1 MRTAWCLSFLAITL
15 SAQAPISVT
24 APIQRVRLHPDEAW
38 VTRVGKAKI
47 QSAGAHRLTIAD
59 LPSGLGVQDVQI
71 SAKGPQGMTLGD
83 FGIGVEARKITESPE
98 YQELKRER
106 DAMQNKIDALEAG
119 IEAKEQEANFLSN
132 FRAAYD
138 KDSSIKLVSGSL
150 SGASVVEMSASLS
163 ERLAAVLTDARKQ
176 RRELR
181 EQSEEIRRLDL
192 KMRQMA
198 SERSA
203 SPCRANVEVTLTRPG
218 DVEVEF
224 TYRSRQ
230 ARWNPAYEARLAGD
244 DKSLEISLFA
254 SVTQTSGEDWNSVRL
269 EITNARASRSLVM
282 PSLPGAQVIT
292 WSEFAQ
298 AQDSGVFKRG
308 VAEYP
313 KARAAYAQNI
323 YIQPEAESTL
333 ELHDGMEEAAS
344 DEAAS
349 IEEFKGLATTW
360 LLEGIKDV
368 PSDGEPHRFRV
379 VSTELE
385 PDFAL
390 AAVPRIDPTVYRV
403 ARFPIPSGI
412 PLFPGAPIAHFAG
425 TQRVGESPLAAP
437 GAGQPIQLGFGPYR
451 GVRVALTR
459 VDAKKESVGT
469 FTREIQ
475 WTLQE
480 RFEVSNDLNDAV
492 TVEIQDRELRAGNDK
507 VKITFQSER
516 APTTEAQTP
525 GIYCWK
531 IALSPKTTVNM
542 PFSYQIRVPQG
553 QGRTSGIESL
563 NLPE

>member
-1 MRTAWCLSFLAITL
+1 MRFALCLSSLAITL
-15 SAQAPISVT
+15 SAQAPISVI

-47 QSAGAHRLTIAD
+47 PSAGAHRLTIAD
-59 LPSGLGVQDVQI
+59 LPSGLGVQDIRV
-71 SAKGPQGMTLGD
+71 SAKGPQGMALGD

-106 DAMQNKIDALEAG
+106 DAMQDKIDALEAD
-119 IEAKEQEANFLSN
+119 IQAKEQEVNFLSN

-138 KDSSIKLVSGSL
+138 KDASTKLVSGSL
-150 SGASVVEMSASLS
+150 SGASVVDMSASLS
-163 ERLAAVLTDARKQ
+163 DRLAAVLTGVRRQ

-203 SPCRANVEVTLTRPG
+203 SPSRATVEITLQRPG
-218 DVEVEF
+218 DVEVEL

-244 DKSLEISLFA
+244 DKSLELALFA

-282 PSLPGAQVIT
+282 PRLPGAQIIT

-298 AQDSGVFKRG
+298 AQDSDEEV
-308 VAEYP
+308 VAKEQGYF
-313 KARAAYAQNI
+313 RAYSQNI
-323 YIQPEAESTL
+323 YVQPAAPPEPEA
-333 ELHDGMEEAAS
+333 MEMDMKAAAPSEAT
-344 DEAAS
+344 S

-379 VSTELE
+379 VSTEVE
-385 PDFAL
+385 PTFAL

-412 PLFPGAPIAHFAG
+412 PLFPSAPIVHFAG

-459 VDAKKESVGT
+459 VNAKKESVGT
-469 FTREIQ
+469 FTKEIQ

-492 TVEIQDRELRAGNDK
+492 TVEIQDRELRAGNDR
-507 VKITFQSER
+507 VKITFQPER
-516 APTTEAQTP
+516 APATEAQTP
-525 GIYCWK
+525 GIHCWK
-531 IALSPKTTVNM
+531 LDLSPKTTLNM
-542 PFSYQIRVPQG
+542 PFTYLIRVPQS
-553 QGRTSGIESL
+553 QGRASGIENL